1 MKVFGSISR
10 LVSILFRK
18 DGQDIALKPNQS
30 TTYSASRSFELP
42 VGDSDHELVG
52 KDSVQTLSNK
62 SFDGDS
68 NSFSNIDISSLKT
81 ELSDADK
88 VVLRDVSGAVV
99 SSQIEDKHI
108 ASGADIDLSKLA
120 SVTAEKVLVSDAS
133 GKVSASSISKVEL
146 DFLENVSSNVQEQ
159 LNSKAS
165 QADMEAL
172 TTDDIS
178 EGSNLYF
185 TDERA
190 KAAAVKDSGFT
201 GTETDVAPSVR
212 EVFSSIQNLTDGINN
227 EVSSREDADDA
238 LASDIATET
247 AARQSADSALQTA
260 IDNEVSA
267 RQSAVS
273 SEATTRANA
282 DSALQ
287 AEIDAE
293 EVARAEGD
301 ATLQSNIDSEA
312 SARSSADS
320 ALQSE
325 LDASQVGAGLGTDG
339 SYSPKADANYISA
352 ASSLKDADNKL
363 DAALKVEES
372 ARISGDSSTL
382 QSAKDYADQQISA
395 LVDGA
400 PGVLDTLNE
409 LAAAIGDD
417 ENFITT
423 IQSQISSESSARQ
436 AADATLQSNIDQEVL
451 DRGSEISRVEG
462 IISEVETVAEEDR
475 MRIDEDIA
483 LKLTK
488 PESDDG
494 ADKYLRSN
502 GDGSTYWDTG
512 FSLPV
517 YKTTWISSDGTSKTV
532 VHNLGSSDVV
542 VSLIDLEDGQQ
553 IGVDSISI
561 DPLGNEVSFV
571 ASEAPGLSGWR
582 VLIQKL

>member
-30 TTYSASRSFELP
+30 TIYSASRSFELP

-62 SFDGDS
+62 SLDGDS
-68 NSFSNIDISSLKT
+68 NSFSNIGINSLKP
-81 ELSDADK
+81 DALGGDS
-88 VVLRDVSGAVV
+88 VILRDVFGAVV
-99 SSQIEDKHI
+99 SSKLENKHI
-108 ASGADIDLSKLA
+108 ADNADIDVAKLA
-120 SVTAEKVLVSDAS
+120 SLLPGSILVSGLDGKIEAS
-133 GKVSASSISKVEL
+133 SVSAGQLDYLSNVTSDIQGQLDGKY
-146 DFLENVSSNVQEQ
+146 DFLNNSS
-159 LNSKAS
+159 
-165 QADMEAL
+165 
-172 TTDDIS
+172 DDVG
-178 EGSNLYF
+178 EGLVNLYF

-190 KAAAVKDSGFT
+190 KAATVKDSDFT

-212 EVFSSIQNLTDGINN
+212 EVFSSIQNLTDAINN

-247 AARQSADSALQTA
+247 AARQSADSALQTS

-382 QSAKDYADQQISA
+382 QSAKDYADGKIA
-395 LVDGA
+395 DLIDGA

-423 IQSQISSESSARQ
+423 IQSQISSEASARQ
-436 AADATLQSNIDQEVL
+436 AADTTLQSNIDQEVL

-462 IISEVETVAEEDR
+462 IISDVEAMAQEDR
-475 MRIDEDIA
+475 MRIDEDVA
-483 LKLTK
+483 LKLNK

-517 YKTTWISSDGTSKTV
+517 YKTTWISSDGASKTV
-532 VHNLGSSDVV
+532 VHNLNSTDVV

-553 IGVDSISI
+553 IGVDSVSI
-561 DPLGNEVSFV
+561 DPLGSEVSFV
-571 ASEAPGLSGWR
+571 ASEAPGLAGWR

>member
-52 KDSVQTLSNK
+52 KDSVQSLSNK
-62 SFDGDS
+62 TFDGDS
-68 NSFSNIDISSLKT
+68 NSFSNIGISSLKT

-88 VVLRDVSGAVV
+88 IVLRDVSGAVV
-99 SSQIEDKHI
+99 SGKVKNVHI
-108 ASGADIDLSKLA
+108 ASDAAIEVSKLA
-120 SVTAEKVLVSDAS
+120 AVTASRVLVSDS
-133 GKVSASSISKVEL
+133 NGKLSASSITNVEL
-146 DFLENVSSNVQEQ
+146 GYLSGLSSNLQNQ
-159 LNSKAS
+159 LDSKAS
-165 QADMEAL
+165 QADMDAL
-172 TTDDIS
+172 TTDDIA

-185 TDERA
+185 TDSRA
-190 KAAAVKDSGFT
+190 KSAAVKDTGFV
-201 GTETDVAPSVR
+201 GDETDVAPSVR
-212 EVFSSIQNLTDGINN
+212 EVFSSIQTLTDAINS
-227 EVSSREDADDA
+227 EASTRESDDNT
-238 LASDIATET
+238 LSSDISAEE
-247 AARQSADSALQTA
+247 AARIAADSSLQTA
-260 IDNEVSA
+260 INNEISA

-293 EVARAEGD
+293 EVARA
-301 ATLQSNIDSEA
+301 N
-312 SARSSADS
+312 ADS

-325 LDASQVGAGLGTDG
+325 LDATQSGAGLGTDG
-339 SYSPKADANYISA
+339 SYSANGSGNYISE

-363 DAALKVEES
+363 DAALKVEEL

-382 QSAKDYADQQISA
+382 QSAKDYTDSQISS
-395 LVDGA
+395 LIDGA

-423 IQSQISSESSARQ
+423 IQTQISNETSARQ
-436 AADATLQSNIDQEVL
+436 SADAGLQSQIDALNASAAQDVSDL
-451 DRGSEISRVEG
+451 AD
-462 IISEVETVAEEDR
+462 EVE
-475 MRIDEDIA
+475 
-483 LKLTK
+483 LKLNK
-488 PESDDG
+488 PVSGDE

-502 GDGSTYWDTG
+502 GDGSTYWDQG
-512 FSLPV
+512 YVLPV
-517 YKTTWISSDGTSKTV
+517 YKTNWISSDGDSKSVT
-532 VHNLGSSDVV
+532 HNLGSTDVQI
-542 VSLIDLEDGQQ
+542 SLVDLEDGQQ

-561 DPLGNEVSFV
+561 VDGNQVDFV
-571 ASEAPGLSGWR
+571 ASEAPGASGWR

>member
-30 TTYSASRSFELP
+30 TTYSAARSFELP

-62 SFDGDS
+62 SLDGDS
-68 NSFSNIDISSLKT
+68 NSFSNIGISSLKT

-88 VVLRDVSGAVV
+88 VVLRDVSGAIV
-99 SSQIEDKHI
+99 SSKLSNKHI
-108 ASGADIDLSKLA
+108 ASDAAIDLSKLA
-120 SVTAEKVLVSDAS
+120 SVTASKVLVSDSS
-133 GKVSASSISKVEL
+133 GKVSASSISNVEL
-146 DFLENVSSNVQEQ
+146 GYLSGVSSNVQSQ
-159 LNSKAS
+159 LDSKAS
-165 QADMEAL
+165 QADMDAL
-172 TTDDIS
+172 TTDDIA

-190 KAAAVKDSGFT
+190 KSAAVKDSGFV
-201 GTETDVAPSVR
+201 GDETDVAPSVR
-212 EVFSSIQNLTDGINN
+212 EVFSSIQNLTDAINN
-227 EVSSREDADDA
+227 EASTREQDDDTLSA
-238 LASDIATET
+238 DIATET
-247 AARQSADSALQTA
+247 AARISADSALQTA

-293 EVARAEGD
+293 EVARAQGD
-301 ATLQSNIDSEA
+301 ATLQSNIDDEE
-312 SARSSADS
+312 SARISGDQ

-325 LDASQVGAGLGTDG
+325 LDASQLGAGLGTDG
-339 SYSPKADANYISA
+339 SYSPKGDANYISA

-363 DAALKVEES
+363 DAALKVEEL

-382 QSAKDYADQQISA
+382 QSAKDYADAQISA

-423 IQSQISSESSARQ
+423 IQSQISSEATARQ
-436 AADATLQSNIDQEVL
+436 AADSTLQGNIDQEVS
-451 DRGSEISRVEG
+451 DRQSADSALQDQIDALNASAAQDV
-462 IISEVETVAEEDR
+462 SDLADEVD
-475 MRIDEDIA
+475 
-483 LKLTK
+483 LKLNK
-488 PESDDG
+488 PVSGDE

-502 GDGSTYWDTG
+502 GDGSTYWDQG
-512 FSLPV
+512 YVLPV
-517 YKTTWISSDGTSKTV
+517 YKTNWISSDGQSKSVT
-532 VHNLGSSDVV
+532 HNLGSTDVQI
-542 VSLIDLEDGQQ
+542 SLVDLEDGQQ

-561 DPLGNEVSFV
+561 VDGNTVSFSS
-571 ASEAPGLSGWR
+571 SEAPGASGWR

>member
-1 MKVFGSISR
+1 MKIFGSISR

-62 SFDGDS
+62 TFDGDS
-68 NSFSNIDISSLKT
+68 NSFSNIGISSLKT

-88 VVLRDVSGAVV
+88 IVLRDVSGAIV
-99 SSQIEDKHI
+99 SGKVKNVHI
-108 ASGADIDLSKLA
+108 ASDAAIDVSKLA
-120 SVTAEKVLVSDAS
+120 AVTANRVLVSDVN
-133 GKVSASSISKVEL
+133 GKLSSSSITNVEL
-146 DFLENVSSNVQEQ
+146 GYLSGLSSNLQDQ
-159 LNSKAS
+159 LDSKAS
-165 QADMEAL
+165 QADMDAL
-172 TTDDIS
+172 TTDDIA

-185 TDERA
+185 TDARA
-190 KAAAVKDSGFT
+190 KSAAVKDSGFV
-201 GTETDVAPSVR
+201 GDETDVAPSVR
-212 EVFSSIQNLTDGINN
+212 EVFSSIQNLTDAINS
-227 EVSSREDADDA
+227 EASTRESDDNT
-238 LASDIATET
+238 LSSDIATET
-247 AARQSADSALQTA
+247 AARIAADSSLQTA

-293 EVARAEGD
+293 EVARA
-301 ATLQSNIDSEA
+301 N
-312 SARSSADS
+312 ADS

-325 LDASQVGAGLGTDG
+325 LDATQLGAGLGTDG
-339 SYSPKADANYISA
+339 SYSPNGSGNYISSA
-352 ASSLKDADNKL
+352 VSLKDADNKL
-363 DAALKVEES
+363 DAALKVEEL

-382 QSAKDYADQQISA
+382 QSAKDYTDAQISS
-395 LVDGA
+395 LIDGA

-423 IQSQISSESSARQ
+423 IQTQISNETSARQ
-436 AADATLQSNIDQEVL
+436 SADSNLQSQIDALNASAAQDVSDLADEV
-451 DRGSEISRVEG
+451 
-462 IISEVETVAEEDR
+462 
-475 MRIDEDIA
+475 A
-483 LKLTK
+483 LKLNK
-488 PESDDG
+488 PVDGDG

-502 GDGSTYWDTG
+502 GDGSTYWDQG
-512 FSLPV
+512 YVLPV
-517 YKTTWISSDGTSKTV
+517 YKTNWISSDGDSKSVT
-532 VHNLGSSDVV
+532 HNLGSTDVQI
-542 VSLIDLEDGQQ
+542 SLVDLEDGQQ

-561 DPLGNEVSFV
+561 VDGNQVDFVS
-571 ASEAPGLSGWR
+571 SEAPGASGWR